1 MYNRFYSKAA
11 AYIGWGDKMDRNAN
25 SESSPSSGPDCF
37 GHFFDLRIDTRLS
50 ASKRHSR
57 RIQDDRLDNEPPAI
71 YAPPSIRA
79 GESGFIKFAVK
90 LICLL
95 AILAVSLPL
104 EAQSFYGSILGTV
117 TDTSGAVVPNATVTV
132 TNIGTNEAQAV
143 RSNGGGQYSIV
154 NLMPATY
161 NVEVTKA
168 RFKRFLRAQVTVEVT
183 ATVRIDA
190 VLVVG
195 AATETAKVTADAPLL
210 QTDTSAMSE
219 GIDRGQVQELPLNG
233 RNVMNLIALAPGVVP
248 GGSSAGSTGLNQG
261 TRTSN
266 QGWGNYQ
273 IGGAIQ
279 GQSAEFVD
287 GSPINVL
294 GGNTV
299 PLVVTQDA
307 VQEFSVISSNA
318 GADFG
323 RFAGGVV
330 SMTSRS
336 GTNSWH
342 GSAYEYFRNADLNA
356 NNFFNNRLG
365 APKPKDNQNQYG
377 VVIGGPIKKDKAF
390 FFFNWEGF
398 AKIIGESSPTNV
410 PTEAMRNG
418 VFTNPITDP
427 LGNCNIAQNPNAE
440 TWTITNLFQ
449 GACGDPLAHILMN
462 YYPLPN
468 TSGAFNWFLT
478 TPITNHQNQY
488 NGRVDYA
495 ISPSQR
501 LFGRYT
507 YWTLRDTGFSEF
519 NDAGGWPTA
528 NGHVINHSQQA
539 VVGDTYIFDPRTL
552 LDVRATYVREYSPN
566 YPDSV
571 SVNESQFGPAYAAL
585 APQMSIH
592 VLPVFTLNGIHN
604 FYNFGNITGYA
615 VSWWNTYGLNANL
628 IKLVGAHSLKFG
640 TELRLMDQ
648 SGTGFLGSGSG
659 KYTYDTTYT
668 GDEWASFL
676 MGYPSQI
683 QFGTINATAS
693 YNYYQAYYVTDTW
706 QATRNLTLNLGLR
719 YELPG
724 AVAERNNKSTVL
736 LPHAVDPYTAVT
748 GTLTLVNTPLYPHR
762 STVLPKHNLFAPRMG
777 FAYRPFN
784 DTVIR
789 GGYGISYLP
798 PDLTGVLASSSLV
811 NAASTEIN
819 VTGALPT
826 PLMDLYPKTLNQ
838 PIGRTDPSFMTQY
851 CCTASL
857 QKISGPVPEQNF
869 PYVQEWNFTVGHQF
883 RANWMAE
890 ISYSGLKGT
899 NLPGIGHSLDE
910 LSSKYYSMGA
920 ALLNPT
926 TLNGI
931 SMTVGQSL
939 RPYPFYSD
947 LSDTAEFY
955 ARSNY
960 NSLQA
965 KLVKRFGS
973 GSTLL
978 ADYTWSKNLANTDT
992 LNGFLEAKPSAQSST
1007 SGEGTIQDYNNLNGE
1022 YSLLS
1027 YNVSQRAVISYVLDL
1042 PFGKG
1047 HRFANHLARPL
1058 ETLFSGW
1065 SASGITTFQSGFP
1078 IFITEAQSNP
1088 LTQFFGGGALRPNV
1102 VAGCSKKISGSAL
1115 SRVNEWFNTACFT
1128 YPGDYA
1134 FGNEPRVDANL
1145 TSEGVNNYDFAIMKS
1160 TNAWGERANVQFR
1173 VEFFN
1178 IFNRVQFAPPVAQQ
1192 GSSNFGDILSQA
1204 NQPREIQLSLR
1215 VNF

>member
-1 MYNRFYSKAA
+1 MIVGTGLHFGDRTRKPLQMMALDSNCFHVLIS
-11 AYIGWGDKMDRNAN
+11 AYEAGADNMDRTK
-25 SESSPSSGPDCF
+25 SSNLGASN
-37 GHFFDLRIDTRLS
+37 RIDCRNQLHTAMIAR
-50 ASKRHSR
+50 
-57 RIQDDRLDNEPPAI
+57 AI
-71 YAPPSIRA
+71 T
-79 GESGFIKFAVK
+79 
-90 LICLL
+90 LICLVTT
-95 AILAVSLPL
+95 LAVSTTLK
-104 EAQSFYGSILGTV
+104 AQSFYGSIIGTV
-117 TDTSGAVVPNATVTV
+117 RDTSGAVVQDATVKV
-132 TNIGTNEAQAV
+132 TNIGTNRVQSV
-143 RSNGGGQYSIV
+143 RSNAVGQYSIPSLV
-154 NLMPATY
+154 PASY

-168 RFKRFLRAQVTVEVT
+168 GFKRFLSVQVTVEV
-183 ATVRIDA
+183 AAIVRVDSL
-190 VLVVG
+190 LVVG
-195 AATETAKVTADAPLL
+195 AASETVKVTAEAPLL
-210 QTDTSAMSE
+210 QTDTSGMSQEIE
-219 GIDRGQVQELPLNG
+219 GAQVRELPLNG

-248 GGSSAGSTGLNQG
+248 GGSTAGGTGLNQG
-261 TRTSN
+261 TRTGY

-279 GQSAEFVD
+279 GQSSEFVD

-299 PLVVTQDA
+299 ALVMTQDS
-307 VQEFSVISSNA
+307 VQEFSVVTSGA

-330 SMTSRS
+330 NMTSRS
-336 GTNSWH
+336 GTNAWH
-342 GSAYEYFRNADLNA
+342 GSVYEYFRNANLNA
-356 NNFFNNRLG
+356 NNFFNNLLG
-365 APKPKDNQNQYG
+365 APRPQDNQSQYG
-377 VVIGGPIKKDKAF
+377 VVLNGPIKKDKAF
-390 FFFNWEGF
+390 FFFSWEGF
-398 AKIIGESSPTNV
+398 AEILGESSATNIPTQ
-410 PTEAMRNG
+410 AMRNG

-427 LGNCNIAQNPNAE
+427 LGNCNIVQNPSAG

-495 ISPSQR
+495 MGPNQR

-519 NDAGGWPTA
+519 NNAGGWPTA

-539 VVGDTYIFDPRTL
+539 VLGDSYIFNPSTL
-552 LDVRATYVREYSPN
+552 LDVRVTYVREYSPN
-566 YPDSV
+566 YPESV
-571 SVNESQFGPAYAAL
+571 SVEQSQFGSAYTAL

-604 FYNFGNITGYA
+604 FYNFGNITGYF
-615 VSWWNTYGLNANL
+615 VNWWNTYGTNANL
-628 IKLVGAHSLKFG
+628 IKIIGPHSLKFG

-648 SGTGFLGSGSG
+648 SGTGFVGAGSG
-659 KYTYDTTYT
+659 KYTYSTTYT

-676 MGYPSQI
+676 MGYPTQI
-683 QFGTINATAS
+683 QFGTNDTTAS

-706 QATRNLTLNLGLR
+706 QAKRNLTLNLGLR

-724 AVAERNNKSTVL
+724 AVAERNNKATVL
-736 LPHAVDPYTAVT
+736 LPHAVDPYTGVT
-748 GTLTLVNTPLYPHR
+748 GTLTLVDTPLDPHR

-777 FAYRPFN
+777 FAYRLYN

-798 PDLTGVLASSSLV
+798 PDLTGLLATSSLV
-811 NAASTEIN
+811 NSASTQIN
-819 VTGALPT
+819 VTGASPT
-826 PLMDLYPKTLNQ
+826 PLQSLYPVTLNQ
-838 PIGRTDPSFMTQY
+838 PIGRTDPSFMTLY

-857 QKISGPVPEQNF
+857 KNISGPVPRQNF
-869 PYVQEWNFTVGHQF
+869 PYVQEWNLAASHEF

-890 ISYSGLKGT
+890 IGYSGLKGT

-910 LSSKYYSMGA
+910 LSSKYYSMGS
-920 ALLNPT
+920 ALLNST
-926 TLNGI
+926 ILNGI
-931 SMTVGQSL
+931 PMTVGQSL
-939 RPYPFYSD
+939 RPYPFYNN

-955 ARSNY
+955 AHSNY

-973 GSTLL
+973 GGTLS
-978 ADYTWSKNLANTDT
+978 ANYTWSKNLGNTDT
-992 LNGFLEAKPSAQSST
+992 LNANLEAKPSAQTST
-1007 SGEGTIQDYNNLNGE
+1007 QGEGAIQDYNNLSGE

-1027 YNVSQRAVISYVLDL
+1027 YDVNQRAVIGYVLDL

-1047 HRFANHLARPL
+1047 RRFANELASPVAVL
-1058 ETLFSGW
+1058 VSGW
-1065 SASGITTFQSGFP
+1065 SVSGITTFQSGFP
-1078 IFITEAQSNP
+1078 LFLTEAQSNP

-1102 VAGCSKKISGSAL
+1102 VPGCKKQISGSAE
-1115 SRVNEWFNTACFT
+1115 SRLNEWFNTSCFT

-1145 TSEGVNNYDFAIMKS
+1145 TSAGVNNYDFAVMKS
-1160 TNAWGERANVQFR
+1160 TSLGERANVQFR
-1173 VEFFN
+1173 AEFFN
-1178 IFNRVQFAPPVAQQ
+1178 IFNRVQFAPPVTQL
-1192 GSSNFGDILSQA
+1192 GSSNFGEILSQV
-1204 NQPREIQLSLR
+1204 NQPREIQFSLR

>member
-1 MYNRFYSKAA
+1 
-11 AYIGWGDKMDRNAN
+11 MDRSTNL
-25 SESSPSSGPDCF
+25 ESRPSSAPNCR
-37 GHFFDLRIDTRLS
+37 GHFFDLRIDTCLS
-50 ASKRHSR
+50 ASKRYS
-57 RIQDDRLDNEPPAI
+57 IQIPDDGLDNEPAAI
-71 YAPPSIRA
+71 YAPLYIRA
-79 GESGFIKFAVK
+79 GESGIIKFLK

-95 AILAVSLPL
+95 TILAVSSPL
-104 EAQSFYGSILGTV
+104 KAQSFYGSILGTV
-117 TDTSGAVVPNATVTV
+117 RDTSGAVVPDARVKV
-132 TNIGTNEAQAV
+132 TNIGTNETQNV
-143 RSNGGGQYSIV
+143 RSDAEGKYSIV
-154 NLMPATY
+154 NLVPATY
-161 NVEVTKA
+161 KVDVTKA
-168 RFKRFLRAQVTVEVT
+168 RFKEFLSDQVTVGVG
-183 ATVRIDA
+183 AVVRVDA
-190 VLVVG
+190 VLQVG
-195 AATETAKVTADAPLL
+195 AASETMIVAAEAPLL

-219 GIDRGQVQELPLNG
+219 EIGRAQVQGLPLNG
-233 RNVMNLIALAPGVVP
+233 RNVMNLIALAPGTVP

-279 GQSAEFVD
+279 GQSSEFVD

-307 VQEFSVISSNA
+307 VQEFSVIGSNA

-330 SMTSRS
+330 NMTSRS

-365 APKPKDNQNQYG
+365 APRPKDNQNQYG
-377 VVIGGPIKKDKAF
+377 IVLSGPIKKDKAF

-410 PTEAMRNG
+410 PTQAMRNG

-427 LGNCNIAQNPNAE
+427 LGNCNIVQNPSAG

-478 TPITNHQNQY
+478 TPIANHQNQY
-488 NGRVDYA
+488 NGRVDYTV
-495 ISPSQR
+495 SPKQR
-501 LFGRYT
+501 IFGRYS

-519 NDAGGWPTA
+519 SNAGGWPTA
-528 NGHVINHSQQA
+528 NGHVINRSQQA
-539 VVGDTYIFDPRTL
+539 VLADSYTFTSSTL
-552 LDVRATYVREYSPN
+552 LDVRVTYVREYSPN
-566 YPDSV
+566 APESV
-571 SVNESQFGPAYAAL
+571 SINESQFGPAYAAL

-592 VLPVFTLNGIHN
+592 VLPVFTLNGVHN
-604 FYNFGNITGYA
+604 FYNFGNITGYS
-615 VSWWNTYGLNANL
+615 VNWWNTYGTNANL
-628 IKLVGAHSLKFG
+628 IKIIGAHTLKFG

-659 KYTYDTTYT
+659 KYTYSTTYT

-676 MGYPSQI
+676 MGYPDQI
-683 QFGTINATAS
+683 QFGTVNTTAS

-706 QATRNLTLNLGLR
+706 QAKRNLTLNLGLR

-724 AVAERNNKSTVL
+724 AVAERNNKATVL
-736 LPHAVDPYTAVT
+736 LPHAVDPYTGVT
-748 GTLTLVNTPLYPHR
+748 GTLTLVDSPLYPNR
-762 STVLPKHNLFAPRMG
+762 STVLPRHNLFAPRLG
-777 FAYRPFN
+777 FAYRLHN

-798 PDLTGVLASSSLV
+798 PDLTGVLADNSLV
-811 NAASTEIN
+811 NAASTQIN
-819 VTGALPT
+819 VTAALPT
-826 PLMDLYPKTLNQ
+826 SLQNLYPKTLNQ
-838 PIGRTDPSFMTQY
+838 PIGRTDPSFMTLY

-857 QKISGPVPEQNF
+857 NNISGPVPQQNF

-883 RANWMAE
+883 KYNWMAE
-890 ISYSGLKGT
+890 IGYSGLKGT
-899 NLPGIGHSLDE
+899 NLPGIGRSLDE
-910 LSSKYYSMGA
+910 LPSKYYSMGS
-920 ALLNPT
+920 ALLYST

-931 SMTVGQSL
+931 PMTVGQSL

-955 ARSNY
+955 AHSNY

-973 GSTLL
+973 GGTLL

-1027 YNVSQRAVISYVLDL
+1027 YNVNQRAVISYVLDL

-1047 HRFANHLARPL
+1047 HRFANHIARPL
-1058 ETLFSGW
+1058 VTLASGW
-1065 SASGITTFQSGFP
+1065 SVSGITTFQPGFP
-1078 IFITEAQSNP
+1078 LFLTEAQSNP

-1102 VAGCSKKISGSAL
+1102 VPGCKKKISGSAV
-1115 SRVNEWFNTACFT
+1115 SRLNEWFNTSCFT

-1145 TSEGVNNYDFAIMKS
+1145 TSEGVNNYDLAIMKS
-1160 TNAWGERANVQFR
+1160 TNISERANLQFR
-1173 VEFFN
+1173 TEFFN
-1178 IFNRVQFAPPVAQQ
+1178 IFNRVQFAPPVGQQ
-1192 GSSNFGDILSQA
+1192 GSSNFGDILSQT
-1204 NQPREIQLSLR
+1204 NQPREIQFSLR

>member
-1 MYNRFYSKAA
+1 
-11 AYIGWGDKMDRNAN
+11 MDRNTN
-25 SESSPSSGPDCF
+25 LESRPSSGLDCY
-37 GHFFDLRIDTRLS
+37 GRFFDFRIDTCLS
-50 ASKRHSR
+50 ASKRYSIQ
-57 RIQDDRLDNEPPAI
+57 IQDDGLDNEPAAI
-71 YAPPSIRA
+71 YAPLYIRA
-79 GESGFIKFAVK
+79 GESGIIKFAVK
-90 LICLL
+90 LVCLL
-95 AILAVSLPL
+95 TILAVSSPL
-104 EAQSFYGSILGTV
+104 KAQSFYGSILGTV
-117 TDTSGAVVPNATVTV
+117 TDTSGAVVPDATVTV
-132 TNIGTNEAQAV
+132 TNVGTNEAQTV
-143 RSNGGGQYSIV
+143 RSNAGGQYSIV
-154 NLMPATY
+154 NLVSATY
-161 NVEVTKA
+161 NVEVMKA
-168 RFKRFLRAQVTVEVT
+168 GFKRFLSAQVTVEVA

-195 AATETAKVTADAPLL
+195 ATTETVKVPADAPLL
-210 QTDTSAMSE
+210 QTETSAMSE
-219 GIDRGQVQELPLNG
+219 GIYRAQVQELPLNG
-233 RNVMNLIALAPGVVP
+233 RNVMNLISMAPGVVS

-299 PLVVTQDA
+299 SLVVTQDT

-318 GADFG
+318 DADFG

-330 SMTSRS
+330 NMTSRS

-365 APKPKDNQNQYG
+365 APRPKDNQNQYG
-377 VVIGGPIKKDKAF
+377 IVIGGPIKKDKAF

-410 PTEAMRNG
+410 PTQAMRNG
-418 VFTNPITDP
+418 LFTNPITDP
-427 LGNCNIAQNPNAE
+427 LGNCNIVQNPSAG

-449 GACGDPLAHILMN
+449 GACGDPLAHILMT

-495 ISPSQR
+495 IGPNQR

-528 NGHVINHSQQA
+528 NGRVINHSQQA
-539 VVGDTYIFDPRTL
+539 VLGDSYIFNPSTL
-552 LDVRATYVREYSPN
+552 LDVRITYVREYSPN

-571 SVNESQFGPAYAAL
+571 LVNESQFGPAYAAL
-585 APQMSIH
+585 APQMSTH

-615 VSWWNTYGLNANL
+615 VGWWNTYGTNANL
-628 IKLVGAHSLKFG
+628 TRIVGAHSLKFG

-659 KYTYDTTYT
+659 QYTYSTTYT

-676 MGYPSQI
+676 MGYPDQI
-683 QFGTINATAS
+683 QFGTINTTAS
-693 YNYYQAYYVTDTW
+693 YNYYQAYYLTDTW
-706 QATRNLTLNLGLR
+706 QAKRKLTLNLGLR

-724 AVAERNNKSTVL
+724 AVAERNNKATVL
-736 LPHAVDPYTAVT
+736 LPHAVDPYTGVT
-748 GTLTLVNTPLYPHR
+748 GTLTLVDSSLYPHR
-762 STVLPKHNLFAPRMG
+762 STVLPKHNLFAPRLG
-777 FAYRPFN
+777 FAYRLHN

-789 GGYGISYLP
+789 GGYRISYLP
-798 PDLTGVLASSSLV
+798 PDLTGELADNSLV
-811 NAASTEIN
+811 NAATTQIN
-819 VTGALPT
+819 VTAALPT
-826 PLMDLYPKTLNQ
+826 PLQNLYPKTLNQ
-838 PIGRTDPSFMTQY
+838 PIGRTDPSFMTLY

-857 QKISGPVPEQNF
+857 KNISGPVPQQNF
-869 PYVQEWNFTVGHQF
+869 PYVQEWDFTVSHQF
-883 RANWMAE
+883 KYNWMAE
-890 ISYSGLKGT
+890 IGYSGLKGT
-899 NLPGIGHSLDE
+899 NLPGIGRSLDE
-910 LSSKYYSMGA
+910 LSSKYYSMGS
-920 ALLNPT
+920 ALLNST

-931 SMTVGQSL
+931 PMTVGQSL

-973 GSTLL
+973 GGILL

-1047 HRFANHLARPL
+1047 HRFANHVARPL
-1058 ETLFSGW
+1058 GTLASGW
-1065 SASGITTFQSGFP
+1065 SVSGITDFQSGFP
-1078 IFITEAQSNP
+1078 IFITEAESNP

-1102 VAGCSKKISGSAL
+1102 VAGCNKQVSGSAV
-1115 SRVNEWFNTACFT
+1115 SGVNGWFNTSCFT

-1173 VEFFN
+1173 AEFFN

-1192 GSSNFGDILSQA
+1192 GSSNFGEILSQV
-1204 NQPREIQLSLR
+1204 NQPREIQFSLR